1 MNYTV
6 ERMLELDKA
15 DIERLWQESEKEGYR
30 FLSRLVQEYM
40 EGSNRFNAPG
50 EALFCV
56 LDEEGNVA
64 GIGGL
69 NRSPYHSNM
78 RVARLRRFYVLS
90 EARRNGVGSSLL
102 KAIIHHAA
110 AHFEEI
116 TLRTESSKA
125 DAFYRAN
132 GFARDDSELE
142 TTHIYRL
149 KKEA

>member
-6 ERMLELDKA
+6 ERLRELDEA
-15 DIERLWQESEKEGYR
+15 DIERLRQESEKEGYR

-40 EGSNRFNAPG
+40 DGSNRFEAPG

-56 LDEEGNVA
+56 LDEDGNIV
-64 GIGGL
+64 GVGGL
-69 NRSPYHSNM
+69 NRSPYNPNGH
-78 RVARLRRFYVLS
+78 VARLRRFYVLS
-90 EARRNGVGSSLL
+90 DARRNGVGSLLL
-102 KAIIHHAA
+102 KAILHHAA
-110 AHFEEI
+110 PHFDEI

-132 GFARDDSELE
+132 GFACDESESE

-149 KKEA
+149 KKEH